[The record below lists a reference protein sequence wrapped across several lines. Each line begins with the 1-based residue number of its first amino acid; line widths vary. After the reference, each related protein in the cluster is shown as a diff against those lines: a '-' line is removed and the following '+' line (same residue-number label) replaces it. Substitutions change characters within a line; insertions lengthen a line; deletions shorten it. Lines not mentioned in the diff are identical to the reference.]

1 MAAAQRLPYAIFL
14 PIWITNECCL
24 IGIQFC
30 SSLKIFNNF
39 KINARDSRYSEI
51 ISVVVCG
58 MCVDGCKTLAAI
70 VVMSPAIVPFLG
82 LEGDTFSHHFE
93 EGGVFAFIAHFF
105 AIFKGNAILGFLAFA
120 FIHAF
125 VDTCQSVVTTYTMNI
140 GAALG
145 CKPKAETKRG
155 VARCAL
161 MVYLC
166 GGSNCELCCEV
177 DDLDAKLHSIDDK
190 PGCKNHVLGRLCDRC
205 PGLDC
210 CLGLI
215 HGFELCWLEGAVQLG
230 EFAGTNDSDAE
241 KMHKID
247 VEIQEID
254 EDLFDLFDNKNQRR
268 LEKLRAA
275 KNIIETQ
282 AHLKGDPTTT
292 GCAKCFC
299 NPAVDEQ
306 ISPFWGCGIIRIAC
320 CSELKKPEIEVSKD
334 YFEKETAEMRRQELL
349 AQVKKR
355 QQLDNIVQ
363 NENNSCYEGL
373 CCTDVCTSDF
383 HDACTFP

>member
-155 VARCAL
+155 WRDARSWFTFAAVAIVSFVVRLMIWTQSCTALTTSLGAKTTFLVVCAT
-161 MVYLC
+161 V
-166 GGSNCELCCEV
+166 V
-177 DDLDAKLHSIDDK
+177 PAWI
-190 PGCKNHVLGRLCDRC
+190 
-205 PGLDC
+205 
-210 CLGLI
+210 
-215 HGFELCWLEGAVQLG
+215 
-230 EFAGTNDSDAE
+230 
-241 KMHKID
+241 
-247 VEIQEID
+247 
-254 EDLFDLFDNKNQRR
+254 
-268 LEKLRAA
+268 AA
-275 KNIIETQ
+275 W
-282 AHLKGDPTTT
+282 
-292 GCAKCFC
+292 
-299 NPAVDEQ
+299 V
-306 ISPFWGCGIIRIAC
+306 
-320 CSELKKPEIEVSKD
+320 
-334 YFEKETAEMRRQELL
+334 
-349 AQVKKR
+349 
-355 QQLDNIVQ
+355 
-363 NENNSCYEGL
+363 
-373 CCTDVCTSDF
+373 
-383 HDACTFP
+383 